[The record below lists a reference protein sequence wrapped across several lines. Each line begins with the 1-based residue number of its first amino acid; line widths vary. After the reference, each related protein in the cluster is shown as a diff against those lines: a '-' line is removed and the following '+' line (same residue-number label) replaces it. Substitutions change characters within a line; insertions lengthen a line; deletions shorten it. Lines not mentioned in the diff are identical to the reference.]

1 VGRIRTLKI
10 KPLSVNRAWQGRRF
24 RSKEYKAYQQEIALK
39 LRKMTLPE
47 PPYTLLLEFGVSNKA
62 ADYDNP
68 IKPFQDC
75 LQAYYGFN
83 DSQIYEGVQRKI
95 IVPKGEEYIKFS
107 ILPLIDLS
115 HLFAIKKGR

>member
-1 VGRIRTLKI
+1 
-10 KPLSVNRAWQGRRF
+10 
-24 RSKEYKAYQQEIALK
+24 
-39 LRKMTLPE
+39 MTLPE

-75 LQAYYGFN
+75 LQAFYGFN
-83 DSQIYEGVQRKI
+83 DSQIYEGVQRKV

-115 HLFAIKKGR
+115 HLFCTNTDLIVR